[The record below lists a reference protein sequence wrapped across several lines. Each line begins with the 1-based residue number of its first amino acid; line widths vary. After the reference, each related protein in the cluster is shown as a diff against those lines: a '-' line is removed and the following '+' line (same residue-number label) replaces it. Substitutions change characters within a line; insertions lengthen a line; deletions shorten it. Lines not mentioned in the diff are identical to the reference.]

1 MATNRGLR
9 FLCAASVSAL
19 FYFKGVFYLD
29 YSRNLLNNLR
39 YLRKKRK
46 YSQEAISEKIGI
58 NRKTYSRFE
67 TYDLENNSVL
77 TLISGVCKEYE
88 ITPNDLLCV
97 QMQYA
102 EKKEPEEQIL
112 NDKMNFGVIVSH
124 LEGIMRELENY
135 KK

>member
-1 MATNRGLR
+1 M
-9 FLCAASVSAL
+9 
-19 FYFKGVFYLD
+19 D

-67 TYDLENNSVL
+67 TIDLEDNSVL

-88 ITPNDLLCV
+88 ITPNDLLCE
-97 QMQYA
+97 QIQYA
-102 EKKEPEEQIL
+102 EKKEPEEQL
-112 NDKMNFGVIVSH
+112 FNGEMNFGVIVSH
-124 LEGIMRELENY
+124 LEGIIREIENY